1 MAEVSAGSEQVE
13 EEFNAVAP
21 AAVANATPLG
31 LFALALT
38 LFILSLVNAGIL
50 ADTGFAIVI
59 GLAFFLGGV
68 VLLVAGIV
76 EFRGGNTFT
85 GTVFTSYSALWLS
98 FGFILLPGTGV
109 FAVLSKETMVAP
121 ALGYYLL
128 AWTIYTALLT
138 ICVLRTNVVL
148 LSLLVLLVL
157 TLGSLTIYFLSG
169 ASSSTFQTIGG
180 YIGIITSIV
189 AWYLGLAGILPYSN
203 PRISLPVFPLS

>member
-13 EEFNAVAP
+13 EEFKAAAP

-31 LFALALT
+31 LFALAIT
-38 LFILSLVNAGIL
+38 LFVLSLINAGIL
-50 ADTGFAIVI
+50 GDTGFAIVI
-59 GLAFFLGGV
+59 GLAVFLGGV
-68 VLLVAGIV
+68 VILIAGLV

-109 FAVLSKETMVAP
+109 FAMMAKENVVAP

-128 AWTIYTALLT
+128 AWTIYTILLT

-148 LSLLVLLVL
+148 ITLLILLVL
-157 TLGSLTIYFLSG
+157 TLGSLCIGFLSG
-169 ASSSTFQTIGG
+169 TSTFNQIGG

-203 PRISLPVFPLS
+203 PRISLPVGPIS

>member
-1 MAEVSAGSEQVE
+1 MAQVSAESEQ
-13 EEFNAVAP
+13 AAAAP

-38 LFILSLVNAGIL
+38 LFVLSLINAGL
-50 ADTGFAIVI
+50 LGDTGCAIVI
-59 GLAFFLGGV
+59 GLAVFLGGV
-68 VLLVAGIV
+68 VLLVAGTV

-98 FGFILLPGTGV
+98 FGFILLPGTGI
-109 FAVLSKETMVAP
+109 FAVMIKENMVAP
-121 ALGYYLL
+121 ALGSYLL

-148 LSLLVLLVL
+148 VTLLVLLVL

-169 ASSSTFQTIGG
+169 ASTTTFQIIGG
-180 YIGIITSIV
+180 YLGIITSIV
-189 AWYLGLAGILPYSN
+189 AWYLGLAGILPYIN
-203 PRISLPVFPLS
+203 PRISLPVGPLS

>member
-1 MAEVSAGSEQVE
+1 MAQVSAESEQ
-13 EEFNAVAP
+13 AVAAP

-38 LFILSLVNAGIL
+38 LFVLSLINAGVF
-50 ADTGFAIVI
+50 ADAGFAIVI
-59 GLAFFLGGV
+59 GLAIFLGGV

-76 EFRGGNTFT
+76 EFRAGNTFT

-109 FAVLSKETMVAP
+109 FAVMAKENMVAP

-148 LSLLVLLVL
+148 LTLLVLLVL
-157 TLGSLTIYFLSG
+157 TLGSLSIHFLSG
-169 ASSSTFQTIGG
+169 ESTTTFQIIGG
-180 YIGIITSIV
+180 YLGIITSIV
-189 AWYLGLAGILPYSN
+189 AWYLGLAGILPYIN
-203 PRISLPVFPLS
+203 PRISLPVGPLS

>member
-1 MAEVSAGSEQVE
+1 MAQLSAESEKSEQ
-13 EEFNAVAP
+13 AAAAP

-38 LFILSLVNAGIL
+38 LFVLSLINAGIL
-50 ADTGFAIVI
+50 ADTGSAIVI
-59 GLAFFLGGV
+59 GLATFMGGV
-68 VLLVAGIV
+68 VLIIAGTV

-109 FAVLSKETMVAP
+109 FAALIRENMVAP

-138 ICVLRTNVVL
+138 ICVLRTNVAL
-148 LSLLVLLVL
+148 LSLLILLVL
-157 TLGSLTIYFLSG
+157 TLGSLTIHFLSG
-169 ASSSTFQTIGG
+169 ESATTFAVIGG
-180 YIGIITSIV
+180 YIGIITSLL
-189 AWYLGLAGILPYSN
+189 AWYLGLAGLLPYIN
-203 PRISLPVFPLS
+203 PSISLPVGPLS

>member
-13 EEFNAVAP
+13 EEFKAAAP

-38 LFILSLVNAGIL
+38 LFVLSLVNAGIL
-50 ADTGFAIVI
+50 KDTGFAIVI
-59 GLAFFLGGV
+59 GLAVFMGGV
-68 VLLVAGIV
+68 VLLVAGTV
-76 EFRGGNTFT
+76 EFRAGNTFT

-98 FGFILLPGTGV
+98 FGFILLPGTGI
-109 FAVLSKETMVAP
+109 FAVMIRENMVAP
-121 ALGYYLL
+121 ALGSYLL

-148 LSLLVLLVL
+148 LTLLVLLVL
-157 TLGSLTIYFLSG
+157 TLGSLSISFLAG
-169 ASSSTFQTIGG
+169 SSTFQTIGG
-180 YIGIITSIV
+180 YLGIITSIV

-203 PRISLPVFPLS
+203 PRISLPVGPLS

>member
-13 EEFNAVAP
+13 EEFKAAAP

-38 LFILSLVNAGIL
+38 LFVLSLVNAGIL

-59 GLAFFLGGV
+59 GLALFLGGV

-109 FAVLSKETMVAP
+109 FAVMAKENMVAP

-148 LSLLVLLVL
+148 LTLLILLVL

-169 ASSSTFQTIGG
+169 ASSTTFQTIGG
-180 YIGIITSIV
+180 YLGIITSIV

-203 PRISLPVFPLS
+203 PRISLPVWPLG

>member
-1 MAEVSAGSEQVE
+1 MAQVSAGSEQVE
-13 EEFNAVAP
+13 EEFKAAAP
-21 AAVANATPLG
+21 AAVA
-31 LFALALT
+31 
-38 LFILSLVNAGIL
+38 NAGIL

-59 GLAFFLGGV
+59 GLALFLGGV

-109 FAVLSKETMVAP
+109 FAVMAKENMVAP

-148 LSLLVLLVL
+148 LSLLILLVL

-169 ASSSTFQTIGG
+169 ASSTTFQTIGG
-180 YIGIITSIV
+180 YLGIITSIV

>member
-1 MAEVSAGSEQVE
+1 MADVSAGSEQVE
-13 EEFNAVAP
+13 EEFKAAAP

-31 LFALALT
+31 LFALAVT
-38 LFILSLVNAGIL
+38 LFVLSLINAGIL
-50 ADTGFAIVI
+50 ADIGFAIVI
-59 GLAFFLGGV
+59 GLAIFLGGV

-98 FGFILLPGTGV
+98 FGFILLPGTGI

-148 LSLLVLLVL
+148 LTLLVLLVL
-157 TLGSLTIYFLSG
+157 TLGSLSISFLAG
-169 ASSSTFQTIGG
+169 SSTFQTIGG
-180 YIGIITSIV
+180 YLGIITSIV
-189 AWYLGLAGILPYSN
+189 AGYLGLAGLLPYSN
-203 PRISLPVFPLS
+203 PRISLPVGPLS

>member
-1 MAEVSAGSEQVE
+1 MAQVSAESEQAA
-13 EEFNAVAP
+13 AVP

-38 LFILSLVNAGIL
+38 LFVLSLINAGIL
-50 ADTGFAIVI
+50 GDTGDAIVI
-59 GLAFFLGGV
+59 GLAVFLGGV

-109 FAVLSKETMVAP
+109 FAVMAKENMVAP

-148 LSLLVLLVL
+148 LSLLILLVL

-169 ASSSTFQTIGG
+169 ASSTTFQTIGG

-203 PRISLPVFPLS
+203 PKISLPVWPLS

>member
-1 MAEVSAGSEQVE
+1 MAQLSAESEQV
-13 EEFNAVAP
+13 AAAP
-21 AAVANATPLG
+21 AAGANATPLG

-38 LFILSLVNAGIL
+38 LFVLSLINAGLL

-59 GLAFFLGGV
+59 GLAIFMGGV
-68 VLLVAGIV
+68 VLLIAGTV
-76 EFRGGNTFT
+76 EFRAGNTFT

-109 FAVLSKETMVAP
+109 FAALVGEKMVAP

-138 ICVLRTNVVL
+138 ICVLRTNVAL

-157 TLGSLTIYFLSG
+157 TLLSLAIGFLAG
-169 ASSSTFQTIGG
+169 VATFNTIGG
-180 YIGIITSIV
+180 YLGIITSLL
-189 AWYLGLAGILPYSN
+189 AWYLGLAGLLPYIN
-203 PRISLPVFPLS
+203 PRISLPVGPLS

>member
-1 MAEVSAGSEQVE
+1 MAEVSAESEKAEQ
-13 EEFNAVAP
+13 AAAAP

-38 LFILSLVNAGIL
+38 LFVLSLIDAGIL
-50 ADTGFAIVI
+50 ADTGFAIVV

-98 FGFILLPGTGV
+98 FGFILLPGTSI
-109 FAVLSKETMVAP
+109 FAALIKENMVGP

-138 ICVLRTNVVL
+138 VCVLRTNLVL
-148 LSLLVLLVL
+148 LTLLVLLVL
-157 TLGSLTIYFLSG
+157 TLGSLTIFFLSG
-169 ASSSTFQTIGG
+169 ASSSTFQVIGG
-180 YIGIITSIV
+180 YLGIITSIV

-203 PRISLPVFPLS
+203 PKISLPVWPLS

>member
-1 MAEVSAGSEQVE
+1 MAEVSAESEQ
-13 EEFNAVAP
+13 AAAAP

-38 LFILSLVNAGIL
+38 LFVLSLVNAGIL
-50 ADTGFAIVI
+50 ADTGFAIVV

-68 VLLVAGIV
+68 VLLIAGTV
-76 EFRGGNTFT
+76 EFRAGNTFT

-98 FGFILLPGTGV
+98 FGFILLPGTGIY
-109 FAVLSKETMVAP
+109 AVMAKENMVAP

-148 LSLLVLLVL
+148 LTLLILLVL
-157 TLGSLTIYFLSG
+157 TLGSLTIFFLAG
-169 ASSSTFQTIGG
+169 ATTTTFQTIGG
-180 YIGIITSIV
+180 YLGIITSIV
-189 AWYLGLAGILPYSN
+189 AWYLGLAGILPYIN
-203 PRISLPVFPLS
+203 PRISLPVGPLS

>member
-1 MAEVSAGSEQVE
+1 MAEVSAESEQ
-13 EEFNAVAP
+13 AAAAP

-38 LFILSLVNAGIL
+38 LFVLSIINAGIL
-50 ADTGFAIVI
+50 ADTGDAIVI
-59 GLAFFLGGV
+59 GLAIFLGGV
-68 VLLVAGIV
+68 VLLVAGTV

-98 FGFILLPGTGV
+98 FGFILLPGTSV
-109 FAVLSKETMVAP
+109 LAVMARENMVAS

-157 TLGSLTIYFLSG
+157 TLGSLTIFFLSG
-169 ASSSTFQTIGG
+169 ASSNTFQVIGG

-189 AWYLGLAGILPYSN
+189 AWYLGLASILPYIN